1 MSVKNCDSFDDI
13 PLGSTD
19 DTESCQV
26 PEREGGSAG
35 WLTVGG
41 SILVYYASF
50 GVMNSFGFFQ
60 NYYKNDFLKDSP
72 VAAIAFIGTMQMALM
87 NSLAAVSGA
96 LCDQY
101 GVKYLYAGSGTGTMV
116 ALILLS
122 FLQPGQF
129 WAVFLTQGLLMGLTI
144 AFGVQPAL
152 TVVGQHFKKRQA
164 LAMGLATTGSSL
176 GGIGFPLMFERL
188 VPIIGFSNALRMAAL
203 KIGICYTIA
212 LFISTSKH
220 SSVNGT
226 RRTCSSLIDFR
237 GFLDIRYSI
246 LCIGTWFA
254 ILGIWI
260 PSYYIKS
267 YTDVAYPGNSVS
279 QYFLCLMNSCSIL
292 GAIL

>member
-101 GVKYLYAGSGTGTMV
+101 GVKVSPSPLYT
-116 ALILLS
+116 
-122 FLQPGQF
+122 
-129 WAVFLTQGLLMGLTI
+129 
-144 AFGVQPAL
+144 
-152 TVVGQHFKKRQA
+152 H
-164 LAMGLATTGSSL
+164 
-176 GGIGFPLMFERL
+176 E
-188 VPIIGFSNALRMAAL
+188 AAL
-203 KIGICYTIA
+203 KP
-212 LFISTSKH
+212 
-220 SSVNGT
+220 
-226 RRTCSSLIDFR
+226 
-237 GFLDIRYSI
+237 
-246 LCIGTWFA
+246 
-254 ILGIWI
+254 
-260 PSYYIKS
+260 PS
-267 YTDVAYPGNSVS
+267 
-279 QYFLCLMNSCSIL
+279 
-292 GAIL
+292 